1 MVERRNRHRGA
12 ARALRFGGD
21 SARTPP
27 ATRKPRRKWGTMR
40 TSPSF
45 PGKALDPTSA
55 SPPASTPLPPRA
67 VLLMLG
73 SASFFALMAVT
84 IRFASAQLHPFQI
97 TFFRSTFGALFA
109 LPLLHV
115 HGWQLL
121 HTPRFGFYVMR
132 CVLGMGGMLAGFWAI
147 VNLPLAEAVALSYS
161 SPLFV
166 TIGAVLF
173 LGEVV
178 RLRRW
183 SAVIAGFIGV
193 LVIVR
198 PGSDAFA
205 AGSLVALLA
214 AALTGAVTISIKSLT
229 GSEPADR
236 IVLLTT
242 LLWVPLS
249 LPAALAVWQWPHA
262 NIWPWL
268 VLSGAL
274 GTGGHYCW
282 TRALRLADAS
292 LLAPFSYLQLLIV
305 AVLAWWIFG
314 EGVDHYTAMG
324 AAIIIGASLYIAH
337 REHQLARQR
346 RLPPATAAE
355 PSA

>member
-1 MVERRNRHRGA
+1 MVLNPNA
-12 ARALRFGGD
+12 A
-21 SARTPP
+21 S
-27 ATRKPRRKWGTMR
+27 TR
-40 TSPSF
+40 
-45 PGKALDPTSA
+45 SA
-55 SPPASTPLPPRA
+55 SPLPLRA

-97 TFFRSTFGALFA
+97 TFFRSTFGTLFA
-109 LPLLHV
+109 LPLLYV

-121 HTPRFGFYVMR
+121 HTPRLGFYVMR

-178 RLRRW
+178 RMRRW
-183 SAVIAGFIGV
+183 SAVVAGFIGV

-198 PGSDAFA
+198 PGSDAFT

-214 AALTGAVTISIKSLT
+214 AGLTGAVTISIKSLT

-249 LPAALAVWQWPHA
+249 LPAALPVWQWPHA

-282 TRALRLADAS
+282 TRALRMADAS

-314 EGVDHYTAMG
+314 EGVDRYTVAG

-337 REHQLARQR
+337 REHSLARQR
-346 RLPPATAAE
+346 RRQVPAANAE
-355 PSA
+355 PLI

>member
-1 MVERRNRHRGA
+1 MRRP
-12 ARALRFGGD
+12 F
-21 SARTPP
+21 
-27 ATRKPRRKWGTMR
+27 
-40 TSPSF
+40 SPCAF
-45 PGKALDPTSA
+45 AALDSSATSVAPT
-55 SPPASTPLPPRA
+55 PTLPLRA
-67 VLLMLG
+67 ALLMVA
-73 SASFFALMAVT
+73 SAGLFALMAVV
-84 IRFASAQLHPFQI
+84 IRFASSQLHPFEI
-97 TFFRSTFGALFA
+97 AFFRSTFGALFA
-109 LPLLHV
+109 LPLLFV
-115 HGWQLL
+115 HGPSLL
-121 HTPRFGFYVMR
+121 LTPKLGFYILR
-132 CVLGMGGMLAGFWAI
+132 CTIGVGSMLAGFWAI

-178 RLRRW
+178 RMRRW
-183 SAVIAGFIGV
+183 SAVVAGFIGV

-198 PGSDAFA
+198 PGSDAFTS
-205 AGSLVALLA
+205 GSLVALLA

-249 LPAALAVWQWPHA
+249 LPAALAVWQWPNA

-314 EGVDHYTAMG
+314 EGVDRYTAAG

-337 REHQLARQR
+337 REHSLARQR
-346 RLPPATAAE
+346 RRQLSLASAE
-355 PSA
+355 PPI

>member
-1 MVERRNRHRGA
+1 MALNPNA
-12 ARALRFGGD
+12 A
-21 SARTPP
+21 
-27 ATRKPRRKWGTMR
+27 
-40 TSPSF
+40 SP
-45 PGKALDPTSA
+45 SA
-55 SPPASTPLPPRA
+55 SPLPLRA

-73 SASFFALMAVT
+73 SASLFALMAVV
-84 IRFASAQLHPFQI
+84 IRLASDQLHPFQI
-97 TFFRSTFGALFA
+97 TFFRSVFGTLFA
-109 LPLLHV
+109 LPLLYV
-115 HGWQLL
+115 HGWSLL

-132 CVLGMGGMLAGFWAI
+132 CVIGMGGMLAGFWAI

-178 RLRRW
+178 RMRRW

-198 PGSDAFA
+198 PGSDSFTTA
-205 AGSLVALLA
+205 SLVALMA
-214 AALTGAVTISIKSLT
+214 AGLTGAVTISIKSLT

-249 LPAALAVWQWPHA
+249 LPAALAVWQWPHGT
-262 NIWPWL
+262 IWPWL
-268 VLSGAL
+268 VLMGAL

-282 TRALRLADAS
+282 TRALRMADAS
-292 LLAPFSYLQLLIV
+292 LLAPFSYLQLLLV
-305 AVLAWWIFG
+305 AMLAWWIFD
-314 EGVDHYTAMG
+314 EGVDRYTVIG
-324 AAIIIGASLYIAH
+324 AGIIIGASLYIAH
-337 REHQLARQR
+337 REHSLSRQR
-346 RLPPATAAE
+346 LRQLPAASAE
-355 PSA
+355 PPI

>member
-1 MVERRNRHRGA
+1 M
-12 ARALRFGGD
+12 ALD
-21 SARTPP
+21 PPP
-27 ATRKPRRKWGTMR
+27 AT
-40 TSPSF
+40 SPF
-45 PGKALDPTSA
+45 A
-55 SPPASTPLPPRA
+55 SPLPLRA
-67 VLLMLG
+67 VLLMLASG
-73 SASFFALMAVT
+73 SLFALMAVV

-97 TFFRSTFGALFA
+97 TFFRSAFGALFA
-109 LPLLHV
+109 LPLLYV

-121 HTPRFGFYVMR
+121 RTPRFGFYVLR

-173 LGEVV
+173 LGEIV
-178 RLRRW
+178 RRRRW
-183 SAVIAGFIGV
+183 SAVLVGFIGV

-198 PGSDAFA
+198 PGSAAFTA
-205 AGSLVALLA
+205 ASLVALLA
-214 AALTGAVTISIKSLT
+214 AGLTGAVTISIKSLT

-249 LPAALAVWQWPHA
+249 LPAALTVWQWPHPG
-262 NIWPWL
+262 IWPWL

-305 AVLAWWIFG
+305 AALAWWIFG
-314 EGVDHYTAMG
+314 EKVDHYTAVG
-324 AAIIIGASLYIAH
+324 AAIIIGASLYIAQ
-337 REHQLARQR
+337 REHSVARQQR
-346 RLPPATAAE
+346 RAPPPAGAE
-355 PSA
+355 PPI

>member
-1 MVERRNRHRGA
+1 MAIVIRI
-12 ARALRFGGD
+12 
-21 SARTPP
+21 
-27 ATRKPRRKWGTMR
+27 
-40 TSPSF
+40 
-45 PGKALDPTSA
+45 A
-55 SPPASTPLPPRA
+55 SGH
-67 VLLMLG
+67 V
-73 SASFFALMAVT
+73 
-84 IRFASAQLHPFQI
+84 HPFEVA
-97 TFFRSTFGALFA
+97 FFRSFFGALFA
-109 LPLLHV
+109 LFLLLRRGTV
-115 HGWQLL
+115 MLRTDRL
-121 HTPRFGFYVMR
+121 GFYVLR
-132 CVLGMGGMLAGFWAI
+132 CAIGAVSMLAGFWAI
-147 VNLPLAEAVALSYS
+147 AHLPLAQAIALSYS

-173 LGEVV
+173 LGEIV
-178 RLRRW
+178 RMRRW

-198 PGSDAFA
+198 PGSDGFST
-205 AGSLVALLA
+205 GSLVALLA
-214 AALTGAVTISIKSLT
+214 AGLTGAVTISIKSLT

-262 NIWPWL
+262 DIWPWL

-305 AVLAWWIFG
+305 AVLAWWLFG
-314 EGVDHYTAMG
+314 ESVDHYTAAG

-337 REHQLARQR
+337 REHSLARERRQR
-346 RLPPATAAE
+346 MSTVSAE
-355 PSA
+355 PPI